1 MTRQPFSPPSRKL
14 PGWFYESKPAQEI
27 ITKAFV
33 QASRERAIEFILKA
47 LELRFDPDP
56 DQAWLLAARI
66 AALEDLESLN
76 RFHRAAIQVPTL
88 AAFQDLLSEAF
99 RSESSIG
106 QLVVEE
112 GFEEGSKKYAIKFLR
127 EVLDLRFDPD
137 EVRQLTARIAGIKD
151 VQRLK
156 QLHRAAIQV
165 PDLEEFR
172 RLLEDMIVA

>member
-1 MTRQPFSPPSRKL
+1 M
-14 PGWFYESKPAQEI
+14 
-27 ITKAFV
+27 
-33 QASRERAIEFILKA
+33 KA

-88 AAFQDLLSEAF
+88 TAFQELLSEAF

-106 QLVVEE
+106 QIVVEE
-112 GFEEGSKKYAIKFLR
+112 GFEEGSRKYAIKFLR

-151 VQRLK
+151 VQQLK
-156 QLHRAAIQV
+156 QLHRVAIQV

-172 RLLEDMIVA
+172 RLLDDMIVA

>member
-1 MTRQPFSPPSRKL
+1 MTQQPFSPPSRKL
-14 PGWFYESKPAQEI
+14 PDWFYQSKPAQEI

-47 LELRFDPDP
+47 LELRFNPDP

-88 AAFQDLLSEAF
+88 TAFQDLLSEAF

-106 QLVVEE
+106 QVVVEE
-112 GFEEGSKKYAIKFLR
+112 GFEEGSRKYAIKFLR

-137 EVRQLTARIAGIKD
+137 EVRARIAGIKD
-151 VQRLK
+151 VQQLK

-172 RLLEDMIVA
+172 RLLDDMIVA

>member
-47 LELRFDPDP
+47 LELRFDPD
-56 DQAWLLAARI
+56 
-66 AALEDLESLN
+66 
-76 RFHRAAIQVPTL
+76 
-88 AAFQDLLSEAF
+88 
-99 RSESSIG
+99 
-106 QLVVEE
+106 
-112 GFEEGSKKYAIKFLR
+112 
-127 EVLDLRFDPD
+127 

-156 QLHRAAIQV
+156 QLHCAAIQAS
-165 PDLEEFR
+165 DLEEFR
-172 RLLEDMIVA
+172 RLLDDMTTV